1 MNGTSLNLNGEI
13 VDSVD
18 YDRTEDEDGAE
29 DDTYNDDIGEIGP
42 LAGS

>member
-1 MNGTSLNLNGEI
+1 MNGTSLDLNGEI

-18 YDRTEDEDGAE
+18 NDRTEDEDGTE
-29 DDTYNDDIGEIGP
+29 DDTDNDDIGEISP